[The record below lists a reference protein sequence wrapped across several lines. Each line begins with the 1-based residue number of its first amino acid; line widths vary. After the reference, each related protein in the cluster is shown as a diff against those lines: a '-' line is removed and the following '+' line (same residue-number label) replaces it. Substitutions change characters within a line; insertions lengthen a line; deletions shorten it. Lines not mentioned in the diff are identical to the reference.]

1 MTEEEKRRAIENGI
15 PRKPIK
21 QELGGGYY
29 YKCPMLICGESI
41 KRYYDYCPT
50 CGAKIDWSD
59 DYER

>member
-1 MTEEEKRRAIENGI
+1 MTEQERAAIENSI

-29 YKCPMLICGESI
+29 YKCPFLSCGETI
-41 KRYYDYCPT
+41 HKWYEYCPY
-50 CGAKIDWSD
+50 CGVKIDWSD